1 LFYGLADKEDRSLM
15 NVTFRTHDINDEAE
29 FLKYAQK
36 CGMIGVKGYR
46 TVGGFRASLY
56 NALPYESVEAL
67 VKCMAGYTENKLMQ
81 NIESNAI
88 SK

>member
-1 LFYGLADKEDRSLM
+1 M
-15 NVTFRTHDINDEAE
+15 NVTFRTHDITDEAE

-36 CGMIGVKGYR
+36 CGMVGVKGYR

-56 NALPYESVEAL
+56 NALPLESVEAL
-67 VKCMAGYTENKLMQ
+67 VKCMAAYTESKLIP
-81 NIESNAI
+81 NIESSTV